1 MGAAARALGDRHEF
15 IHRQPM
21 SKSRKHRKQLEARVP
36 RECLRYKL
44 LAQEAFRE
52 KRYVGHSRQ
61 ISWKRGPLIGP
72 WRLGKVPW
80 APPPAGALLTSSQ
93 GESSVLKLKAK
104 LNQEY
109 KPTSSTEANLWW
121 VMVVAGC

>member
-1 MGAAARALGDRHEF
+1 MPKVQT
-15 IHRQPM
+15 I
-21 SKSRKHRKQLEARVP
+21 V
-36 RECLRYKL
+36 
-44 LAQEAFRE
+44 QEAFRE
-52 KRYVGHSRQ
+52 KRHVGHSRQ
-61 ISWKRGPLIGP
+61 ISWKRGPLTGP

-80 APPPAGALLTSSQ
+80 APSPAGALLTSSQ

-121 VMVVAGC
+121 VAVVAGY